1 MRRDASGRL
10 VLTGRVS
17 GLGAA
22 VLRLRGN
29 LHRDRSF
36 GAGGLFAGP
45 LPRTRPTALA
55 LRPGMIVVAGSAR
68 IGGHGRLVAARLSS
82 R

>member
-1 MRRDASGRL
+1 MLAGREA
-10 VLTGRVS
+10 

-22 VLRLRGN
+22 VLRLHGN

-45 LPRTRPTALA
+45 LPRTHPAALA
-55 LRPGMIVVAGSAR
+55 LRPDTIVMAGSAR
-68 IGGHGRLVAARLSS
+68 IGGHGRLVAARL
-82 R
+82 RAR